1 MLIPISYPL
10 NRAAPLYPG
19 TEPLTISRVK
29 SFEEGDAEE
38 KSLITFSSHAG
49 THIDLP
55 RHFCPDGGSVRALLA
70 PEAVFE
76 PARCIAIPKTGA
88 EPIRIYDLLEHLDAI
103 RASRALFIR
112 TGSGRLR
119 ESDPDAYAREH
130 PWVHHEVP
138 GFLRMENPDLRLF
151 GIDTIS
157 ISIPADPEEGAEAH
171 RAFLCGSPHIF
182 LLEDVDLSYGR
193 LLEEPWTLRVYPMVF
208 DDLEGVPAVALAEF
222 R

>member
-19 TEPLTISRVK
+19 TEPLTITRTK
-29 SFEEGDAEE
+29 SFDEGDTEE
-38 KSLITFSSHAG
+38 KSLISFSSHAG

-55 RHFCPDGGSVRALLA
+55 RHFCPGGGQVRGLLA

-76 PARCIAIPKTGA
+76 PVRCIEVKKEGE
-88 EPIRIYDLLEHLDAI
+88 EPIRTQDLLPHLDAI
-103 RASRALFIR
+103 RNSRAIFVR
-112 TGSGRLR
+112 TGNGRVR
-119 ESDPDAYAREH
+119 ESDPGAYAERH
-130 PWVHHEVP
+130 PWVHPEVP
-138 GFLRMENPDLRLF
+138 GFLRRENPALRLF

-157 ISIPADPEEGAEAH
+157 IAIPAEPEAGAEVH
-171 RAFLCGSPHIF
+171 RGFLCGSPHIF

-193 LLEEPWTLRVYPMVF
+193 LLEEPWTLRVYPLVF
-208 DDLEGVPAVALAEF
+208 DDLEGVPVVALAEF